1 MRQAARVDNN
11 HKQIIETL
19 RSLGATVQS
28 THAVGHGFPDAVVG
42 FRGATYLA
50 EIKDGQVT
58 GWKFTPH
65 QKRFMARWNGSPVLI
80 FTCVDDV
87 LIWARSKK

>member
-1 MRQAARVDNN
+1 MRAARVDNN
-11 HKQIIETL
+11 HKQIIDTL
-19 RSLGATVQS
+19 RSIGASVKS
-28 THAVGHGFPDAVVG
+28 THAIGQGFPDAVIG

-50 EIKDGQVT
+50 EIKDGQVI

-65 QKRFMARWNGSPVLI
+65 QKRFIATWNGSPVLI

-87 LIWARSKK
+87 LTWARSHA